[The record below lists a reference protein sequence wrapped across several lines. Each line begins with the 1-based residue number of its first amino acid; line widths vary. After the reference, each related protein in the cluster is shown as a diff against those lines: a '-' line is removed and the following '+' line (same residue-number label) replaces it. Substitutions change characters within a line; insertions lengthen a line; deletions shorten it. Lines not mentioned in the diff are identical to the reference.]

1 LSVKVTSP
9 ITHMV
14 SSAARGVLQTALGIW
29 FFGDILTVN
38 KTLSVGTI
46 LAGSIWY
53 TWIKHVEST
62 PPSSL
67 GVALPLSSTSSSSST
82 PTELHHPP
90 ANPNMLE
97 KGLNSLLAKVS
108 SSRGGGGG
116 KYQRV
121 PVSKDTPDIDEFEDE
136 EGEDVVFDADTEE
149 MEMRE
154 KRFDSEGD
162 LESGRRRV

>member
-1 LSVKVTSP
+1 VRLSLLPSFLLRITIP
-9 ITHMV
+9 ILIFTHYY
-14 SSAARGVLQTALGIW
+14 S
-29 FFGDILTVN
+29 N

-97 KGLNSLLAKVS
+97 KGLSSLLAKVS
-108 SSRGGGGG
+108 SSSSSSSWGMGGGGG

-121 PVSKDTPDIDEFEDE
+121 PMSKDTPDIDEFEDGE

-149 MEMRE
+149 MGMEMRE
-154 KRFDSEGD
+154 KRFDSGGD